1 MTSSR
6 RAPFWKGIKVPR
18 RRRGGRGWA
27 EVLER
32 RRRGGRGSRCAGTGA
47 PEGAPSARCFRGSR
61 SRRLPGGRP
70 RRAVVRWTGR
80 GGRRGRAPGGPCA
93 RRAARRGRRPR
104 GCLRSPRPASE
115 PERAPALP
123 AAGGCR
129 LRWTARPGFLAVPPP
144 VRRRKVPT
152 AGRTAAPSGAT
163 RSRAVFPLV
172 PAQSCRAQ
180 GASRRRVC
188 RLRPSRGA
196 QGARFVL

>member
-70 RRAVVRWTGR
+70 RRAVVPWTGR
-80 GGRRGRAPGGPCA
+80 GGRRGRAWRPLRSASGPPGEAAPGLPEEPKASLRARAGP
-93 RRAARRGRRPR
+93 GPPR
-104 GCLRSPRPASE
+104 CGWLPPALDRSPRFPGRPSSSE
-115 PERAPALP
+115 
-123 AAGGCR
+123 AAESADCRPHCCTLWGHSKPGG
-129 LRWTARPGFLAVPPP
+129 LSPSPGAEL
-144 VRRRKVPT
+144 
-152 AGRTAAPSGAT
+152 
-163 RSRAVFPLV
+163 
-172 PAQSCRAQ
+172 Q
-180 GASRRRVC
+180 GASRRLVC